1 MDGWTDGCLDNGHIL
16 IYDHMWRLLIWLGA
30 VFQVSPPLGLATQNR
45 NRNRNGRNGRV
56 GILGYTQYLSA
67 YFMAI
72 IMAAMSSELGTAPE
86 HSLGAIVKVIAL
98 TE

>member
-1 MDGWTDGCLDNGHIL
+1 M
-16 IYDHMWRLLIWLGA
+16 
-30 VFQVSPPLGLATQNR
+30 
-45 NRNRNGRNGRV
+45 